1 MGADEHLPINGFTVG
16 RRRSDGWCTGM
27 CVWPEKV
34 WRWIIIDSS
43 IIWWTS
49 EFVPDLTT
57 GFYQTDILKDVPF
70 EGTDDIQKTAKNII
84 DVLYRNE
91 ALELESYD
99 VIAWD
104 SDNGLVFVMMKS
116 YGMISSV
123 ISWMSLDCIQP
134 QELIFG
140 YTKTGGVEKLIVKN
154 SFPYRHSVER
164 HC

>member
-1 MGADEHLPINGFTVG
+1 MANVLVCLFN
-16 RRRSDGWCTGM
+16 RRRFENT
-27 CVWPEKV
+27 
-34 WRWIIIDSS
+34 
-43 IIWWTS
+43 
-49 EFVPDLTT
+49 DLLIRRTFDERVKSFRMLT
-57 GFYQTDILKDVPF
+57 NVYQTDILKDVPF
-70 EGTDDIQKTAKNII
+70 EETDDIQKTAKNIA
-84 DVLYRNE
+84 DALYQNE

-99 VIAWD
+99 VIAWGGD
-104 SDNGLVFVMMKS
+104 DGLVFVMMKS

-123 ISWMSLDCIQP
+123 VSWMSLDCIQP

>member
-1 MGADEHLPINGFTVG
+1 MANVLVCLFD
-16 RRRSDGWCTGM
+16 RRRFENT
-27 CVWPEKV
+27 
-34 WRWIIIDSS
+34 
-43 IIWWTS
+43 
-49 EFVPDLTT
+49 DLLIRRTFDERVNSFRMLT
-57 GFYQTDILKDVPF
+57 NDFYQTDILKDVPF
-70 EGTDDIQKTAKNII
+70 EETDDIQKTAKNIA
-84 DVLYRNE
+84 DALYQNE

>member
-1 MGADEHLPINGFTVG
+1 MANVLVCLFD
-16 RRRSDGWCTGM
+16 RRRFEDT
-27 CVWPEKV
+27 
-34 WRWIIIDSS
+34 
-43 IIWWTS
+43 
-49 EFVPDLTT
+49 DLLIRRTFDERVVSFRMLAND
-57 GFYQTDILKDVPF
+57 FYQTDILKDAPF
-70 EGTDDIQKTAKNII
+70 EETGDIQKTAKNVA
-84 DVLYRNE
+84 DALYQNE

-104 SDNGLVFVMMKS
+104 SDDGLVFVMMKS

-123 ISWMSLDCIQP
+123 VSWMSLDCIQP

>member
-1 MGADEHLPINGFTVG
+1 MANVLVCLFD
-16 RRRSDGWCTGM
+16 RRRFED
-27 CVWPEKV
+27 K
-34 WRWIIIDSS
+34 
-43 IIWWTS
+43 
-49 EFVPDLTT
+49 DLLIRRLFDERVISFRMSTND
-57 GFYQTDILKDVPF
+57 FYQMDILKDVPF
-70 EGTDDIQKTAKNII
+70 EETDDIQKTAKNIT
-84 DVLYRNE
+84 DALYQNE

-104 SDNGLVFVMMKS
+104 SDDGLVFVMMKS

>member
-1 MGADEHLPINGFTVG
+1 MADVLVCMFD
-16 RRRSDGWCTGM
+16 RRKFEDESL
-27 CVWPEKV
+27 
-34 WRWIIIDSS
+34 S
-43 IIWWTS
+43 IRRLFDERVNS
-49 EFVPDLTT
+49 FRMLTT

-70 EGTDDIQKTAKNII
+70 EGTDDIQKTAQNIA
-84 DVLYRNE
+84 DALYQNE
-91 ALELESYD
+91 VLELESYD

-104 SDNGLVFVMMKS
+104 SDDGLVFVMMKS

-123 ISWMSLDCIQP
+123 VSWMSLDCIQP

>member
-1 MGADEHLPINGFTVG
+1 M
-16 RRRSDGWCTGM
+16 
-27 CVWPEKV
+27 
-34 WRWIIIDSS
+34 
-43 IIWWTS
+43 
-49 EFVPDLTT
+49 LTND
-57 GFYQTDILKDVPF
+57 FYQMDILKDVPF
-70 EGTDDIQKTAKNII
+70 EETDDIQKTAKNIT
-84 DVLYRNE
+84 DALYQNE

-104 SDNGLVFVMMKS
+104 SDDGLVFVMMKS

>member
-1 MGADEHLPINGFTVG
+1 MANVLVCLFD
-16 RRRSDGWCTGM
+16 RRRFEDT
-27 CVWPEKV
+27 
-34 WRWIIIDSS
+34 
-43 IIWWTS
+43 
-49 EFVPDLTT
+49 DLLIRRTFDERVISFRMLT
-57 GFYQTDILKDVPF
+57 NDFYQMDILKDVPF
-70 EGTDDIQKTAKNII
+70 EETDDIQKTAKNIT
-84 DVLYRNE
+84 DALYQNE

-104 SDNGLVFVMMKS
+104 SDDGLVFVMMKS

>member
-1 MGADEHLPINGFTVG
+1 MANVLVCLFD
-16 RRRSDGWCTGM
+16 RRRFED
-27 CVWPEKV
+27 K
-34 WRWIIIDSS
+34 
-43 IIWWTS
+43 
-49 EFVPDLTT
+49 DLLIRRLFDERVISFRMSTND
-57 GFYQTDILKDVPF
+57 FYQMDILKDVPF
-70 EGTDDIQKTAKNII
+70 EETDDIQKTAKNIT
-84 DVLYRNE
+84 DALYQNE

-104 SDNGLVFVMMKS
+104 SDDGLVFVMMKS

-123 ISWMSLDCIQP
+123 VSWMSLDCIQP

>member
-1 MGADEHLPINGFTVG
+1 MANVLVCLFD
-16 RRRSDGWCTGM
+16 RRRFED
-27 CVWPEKV
+27 K
-34 WRWIIIDSS
+34 
-43 IIWWTS
+43 
-49 EFVPDLTT
+49 DLLIRRLFDERVISFRMLTND
-57 GFYQTDILKDVPF
+57 FYQMDILKDVPF
-70 EGTDDIQKTAKNII
+70 EETDDIQKTAKNIT
-84 DVLYRNE
+84 DALYQNE

-104 SDNGLVFVMMKS
+104 SDDGLVFVMMKS

>member
-1 MGADEHLPINGFTVG
+1 MANVLVCLFD
-16 RRRSDGWCTGM
+16 RRRFENT
-27 CVWPEKV
+27 
-34 WRWIIIDSS
+34 
-43 IIWWTS
+43 
-49 EFVPDLTT
+49 DLLIRRTFDERVVSFRMLAND
-57 GFYQTDILKDVPF
+57 FYQTDILKDVPF
-70 EGTDDIQKTAKNII
+70 EETDDIQKTAKNIA
-84 DVLYRNE
+84 DALYQNE

-104 SDNGLVFVMMKS
+104 GDDGLVFVMMKS

-123 ISWMSLDCIQP
+123 VSWMSLDCIQP

-140 YTKTGGVEKLIVKN
+140 YMKTGGVEKLIVKN

>member
-1 MGADEHLPINGFTVG
+1 MANVLVCLFD
-16 RRRSDGWCTGM
+16 RRRFEDT
-27 CVWPEKV
+27 
-34 WRWIIIDSS
+34 
-43 IIWWTS
+43 
-49 EFVPDLTT
+49 DLLIRRTFDERVNSFRMLT
-57 GFYQTDILKDVPF
+57 NDFYQTDILKDVPF
-70 EGTDDIQKTAKNII
+70 EETDDIQKTAKNIT
-84 DVLYRNE
+84 DALYQNE

-140 YTKTGGVEKLIVKN
+140 YTKTGGVEKLIIKN

>member
-1 MGADEHLPINGFTVG
+1 MADVLVCIFD
-16 RRRSDGWCTGM
+16 RRKFEDESL
-27 CVWPEKV
+27 
-34 WRWIIIDSS
+34 S
-43 IIWWTS
+43 IRRLFDERVNS
-49 EFVPDLTT
+49 FRMLTT
-57 GFYQTDILKDVPF
+57 GFYQTDILKGVPF
-70 EGTDDIQKTAKNII
+70 EETDDIQKTAKNII
-84 DVLYRNE
+84 DALYRNE

-104 SDNGLVFVMMKS
+104 SDDGLVFVMMKS

-123 ISWMSLDCIQP
+123 VSWMSLDCIQP

-154 SFPYRHSVER
+154 SFPYRHSVAR